1 MSTGVI
7 QRLVKDRGF
16 GFIKSTSGH
25 ELFFHQSQLQD
36 AAFDLLREGQ
46 TIVFKVG
53 LGPKGLRAIN
63 VRLTKGTSDQGN

>member
-16 GFIKSTSGH
+16 GFIRSDGGH

-36 AAFDLLREGQ
+36 TAFDLLREGQ
-46 TIVFKVG
+46 NIVFKVD
-53 LGPKGLRAIN
+53 LGRKGLQAVN
-63 VRLTKGTSDQGN
+63 VRLTKEIAEKVN

>member
-16 GFIKSTSGH
+16 GFIKSASGH

-36 AAFDLLREGQ
+36 TAFDLLREGQ

-53 LGPKGLRAIN
+53 LGRRGLQAIN
-63 VRLTKGTSDQGN
+63 VRLTRE

>member
-25 ELFFHQSQLQD
+25 ELFFHQSQLQNT
-36 AAFDLLREGQ
+36 AFDLLREGQ
-46 TIVFKVG
+46 TIAFKVG
-53 LGPKGLRAIN
+53 LGRKGLRAIN
-63 VRLTKGTSDQGN
+63 VRPK